1 MLHLRDYQQHDLEA
15 LRVVLRSQ
23 QAVLYV
29 APCGS
34 GKGTVISHI
43 VNTCVER
50 NKASTFAVHGKTLV
64 HDMSQRVS
72 RLGIKHGV
80 LLGGHRREH
89 WHAVQVAS
97 IDTLWRM
104 NHPPK
109 VDLFL
114 VDEAHM
120 CLSPTWTKAVHAL
133 IASNPAMKIIGFTAT
148 PIRLDRKG
156 LGRLS
161 GGLFDDMVLGPSEQ
175 DLIDMGHLV
184 GSRVLAPPPPAD
196 LGKVGK
202 VAGEFNTKQMAQ
214 VCDKTTIIGDI
225 VKHWKRHAPGRKTAA
240 FGVDQAH
247 ANHIAQQFRE
257 AGVNWAYVDADTP
270 DSERARIWRDLDYH
284 NGNLMGVSSVGVISV
299 GWDHPIVS
307 CLIAARKTASLGLW
321 KQMLGRGS
329 RPYKGKDHFLVLDHV
344 GNTHLH
350 YPYGLFEDAVQW
362 QLNGPTVKP
371 SDKAPSVS
379 TCKKSYRWPDGR
391 HDPPRVVNGLQMP
404 CYATFKTGPR
414 ECPYCGLPL
423 QVEKRNVTV
432 IEGELKEVGKTVAT
446 IEEQEMREYFDRQ
459 KEISER
465 KGYKAGWLAMVF
477 KAKFNRWPPKGWLPS
492 KASAPVVVDGY
503 YGKEDYI

>member
-1 MLHLRDYQQHDLEA
+1 MFHLRDYQQRDLEA
-15 LRVVLRSQ
+15 LRVVLRSE

-50 NKASTFAVHGKTLV
+50 KKASTFAVHGKTLV

-89 WHAVQVAS
+89 WHGVQVAS

-104 NHPPK
+104 VHPPK

-114 VDEAHM
+114 IDEAHL
-120 CLSPTWTKAVHAL
+120 CLAPTWAKAIHQL
-133 IASNPAMKIIGFTAT
+133 IANNPAMKIIGFTAT
-148 PIRLDRKG
+148 PIRLDKKG

-175 DLIDMGHLV
+175 DLINMGHLV

-214 VCDKTTIIGDI
+214 VCDKATIIGDI
-225 VKHWKRHAPGRKTAA
+225 VKHWKRHAQGKKTAA

-247 ANHIAQQFRE
+247 ANHIAEQFRE
-257 AGVNWAYVDADTP
+257 AGVNWAYVDAETP
-270 DSERARIWRDLDYH
+270 ESERQRIWADLKQE
-284 NGNLMGVSSVGVISV
+284 NGNLMGVASVGCIAV
-299 GWDHPIVS
+299 GWDVPIVS

-321 KQMLGRGS
+321 KQMMGRGS
-329 RPYKGKDHFLVLDHV
+329 RPYKNKSHFLILDHV
-344 GNTHLH
+344 SNTHLH
-350 YPYGLFEDAVQW
+350 HPFGMFEDAVPW
-362 QLNGPTVKP
+362 QLNGPAIKDTGDKP
-371 SDKAPSVS
+371 PQVS
-379 TCKKSYRWPDGR
+379 TCKKSYRWADFR
-391 HDPPRVVNGLQMP
+391 NDPPRIINGLQMP
-404 CYATFKTGPR
+404 CYATFKTGPK

-423 QVEKRNVTV
+423 QVDKRTVTV
-432 IEGELKEVGKTVAT
+432 VEGELKEIVKVAVAPH
-446 IEEQEMREYFDRQ
+446 EQEMREYFDRQ
-459 KEISER
+459 REISER
-465 KGYKAGWLAMVF
+465 KGYKAGWLAMTF
-477 KAKFNRWPPKGWLPS
+477 RAKFNRWPPRGWITS
-492 KASAPVVVDGY
+492 RSDDAPPTTTG
-503 YGKEDYI
+503 DYI

>member
-15 LRVVLRSQ
+15 LRVVLRSK

-50 NKASTFAVHGKTLV
+50 KKASTFAVHGKTLV
-64 HDMSQRVS
+64 HDMSQRVA

-114 VDEAHM
+114 IDEAHM
-120 CLSPTWTKAVHAL
+120 CLSPTWSKAVQSL
-133 IASNPAMKIIGFTAT
+133 IANNPAMKIIGFTAT
-148 PIRLDRKG
+148 PIRLDKKG

-175 DLIDMGHLV
+175 DLINMGHLV
-184 GSRVLAPPPPAD
+184 KSRTLEPTPPTD

-214 VCDKTTIIGDI
+214 VCDKTTVIGDI
-225 VKHWKRHAPGRKTAA
+225 VKHWKRHAHDKKTAA

-247 ANHIAQQFRE
+247 ANHIAEQFRE
-257 AGVNWAYVDADTP
+257 AGVNWAYVDAETP
-270 DSERARIWRDLDYH
+270 DSERARIWRDLDDPS
-284 NGNLMGVSSVGVISV
+284 GNLMGVSSVGCISV

-329 RPYKGKDHFLVLDHV
+329 RPYRGKDHFLVLDHV
-344 GNTHLH
+344 GNRALH
-350 YPYGLFEDAVQW
+350 HPYGYFEDAVPW
-362 QLNGPTVKP
+362 QLNGPAIKDTGDKP
-371 SDKAPSVS
+371 PSVS
-379 TCKKSYRWPDGR
+379 TCKKSYRWPDFR
-391 HDPPRVVNGLQMP
+391 NEPPKIINGLQMP

-423 QVEKRNVTV
+423 QVDKRTVTV
-432 IEGELKEVGKTVAT
+432 VEGELKEIVKGVVVQPH
-446 IEEQEMREYFDRQ
+446 EQEMRAYFDQQ

-465 KGYKAGWLAMVF
+465 RGYKQGWLSLTFRAR
-477 KAKFNRWPPKGWLPS
+477 FNRWPPKGWIGSRTETPPTT
-492 KASAPVVVDGY
+492 AG
-503 YGKEDYI
+503 DYI